1 VFVSLLWCVIFS
13 DKFALLEKIKNQPA
27 NTSHHHLAE
36 ITGVLKSEIAY
47 VIQQQ
52 EKLLN
57 E

>member
-1 VFVSLLWCVIFS
+1 MLA
-13 DKFALLEKIKNQPA
+13 DKIAILEKIKNQPL

-36 ITGVLKSEIAY
+36 ITGVLKSAIAC

-52 EKLLN
+52 EKLLD